1 MARIDRTIRTR
12 PRTGPARAAGG
23 FSLVELMVVMAIIA
37 MLLAIL
43 VPALSSVRQAAK
55 GLLCQTNLH
64 ANSREFQLF
73 ADSYAHDYRG
83 ASDGNSHFDAL
94 DYLRFLYRVDAFDE
108 RPNVPNESGVSSV
121 YAANSPVVCPSGPPG
136 LARARPG
143 VPSASSMGLD
153 DLRKVSY
160 ALNRRL
166 KYAPVCFGV
175 GGPLQW
181 QVRLSDRVL
190 DHPRVPLMFDVD
202 ASAFLRSPVANA
214 SQGPLLGAPEG
225 TPSSCSIYA
234 EDAFW
239 FPSRRHRGKLIV
251 SFVDGHVVA
260 TDDPLTDA
268 SWDWDYHPPL

>member
-1 MARIDRTIRTR
+1 MRRRIPTRLFLTRTH
-12 PRTGPARAAGG
+12 RAAGG
-23 FSLVELMVVMAIIA
+23 FSLVELLVVTAIIA
-37 MLLAIL
+37 VLLSIL

-64 ANSREFQLF
+64 ANSREFHLF
-73 ADSYAHDYRG
+73 ADSFTHEYRG
-83 ASDGNSHFDAL
+83 ASDGRSRFDAL
-94 DYLRFLYRVDAFDE
+94 DFLRSIYRVGDFDE
-108 RPNVPNESGVSSV
+108 RPQIPNVMGEPSV
-121 YAANSPVVCPSGPPG
+121 YPAGSPVVCPSGPAD
-136 LARARPG
+136 LARSRPG
-143 VPSASSMGLD
+143 ATTDPTAFGLH
-153 DLRKVSY
+153 DLSKVSY

-166 KYAPVCFGV
+166 KYAPVCLGV

-202 ASAFLRSPVANA
+202 APAFLRSPVALA

-234 EDAFW
+234 DDAFW
-239 FPSRRHRGKLIV
+239 FPSRRHRGRLIV

-260 TDDPLTDA
+260 TDDHLSDA